1 MSTQNQS
8 IRTLQSMLQ
17 QIAKQ
22 MPGTPSP
29 RPTGFYDD
37 QTRLSV
43 LHFQRLHGLPATGV
57 TDLATW
63 QAITAAFQPLANLD
77 VPLTPPLLNVGET
90 IPPGTNRAVVSTLQA
105 QLLALSAIYANLPT
119 LTVTGIVDTE
129 TIAAIQAF
137 QLLAGLPVTDAFDS
151 VTSSYLTALS
161 RIQLRSDA

>member
-1 MSTQNQS
+1 MSTKKQS

-57 TDLATW
+57 TDFATW
-63 QAITAAFQPLANLD
+63 QAITAAFRPLANLD
-77 VPLTPPLLNVGET
+77 IPLTPPLLNVGET
-90 IPPGTNRAVVSTLQA
+90 IPPGTNRAVVFTLQA
-105 QLLALSAIYANLPT
+105 QLLA

-137 QLLAGLPVTDAFDS
+137 QLLAGLPVTDTFDS